1 MFRPQLLS
9 IVYLAS
15 MVHVTCTAVAMVTSV
30 ATGYYHSQS
39 LLHTDGRVQ
48 YLSYVPIT
56 CIADAHTCLYACVC

>member
-15 MVHVTCTAVAMVTSV
+15 MVHVTCTVVAMVTSV
-30 ATGYYHSQS
+30 ATDYYHS

-48 YLSYVPIT
+48 YLSYIPIT